1 MNYIQYMQT
10 PFAPIFSTD
19 GIRVEAKEPV
29 QTTIHPLSQTK
40 GYLAWASNQTNPNV
54 EDYEKFLQQ
63 ASKERPVFSQGRE
76 MTEEEKRASQQKL
89 ELYGQLQKEE
99 ADRQKAAEVVIE
111 GLNYISPSYWANKYG
126 ANLNGVEP
134 FLFDVVADPTTYLSM
149 GVLPVIKQTGKKA
162 AKEVVEKAAKEA
174 IEKTVK
180 EGAEKTAKEV
190 VSTQAQREVGDIWDR
205 IKLFNDER
213 TIDGATMEALQKDPD
228 GFLARQWRTAT
239 KKQGDIGEGTA
250 PLVYKGRPITID
262 HKNHSITT
270 MPQEDFQH
278 ISRKITTDN
287 ADHPNYNWDAGDVND
302 AAYFE
307 MTPAEVSFMKKADY
321 LAMPEGSRVVMFSDE
336 ALSTDSYPL
345 LISDIARKHGKQG
358 IGFFDQDGTKIVYQK
373 LNKSGRPVFEGL
385 DEEMQKAA
393 MVQRL
398 QQSVDRATSALGGP
412 QLKVVYNHVD
422 DSYYVPNIGFKKGV
436 GQPVVDPK
444 NNRMHG
450 IYDHFRN
457 SNLDVDW
464 DSFFKTIPDLAAMA
478 EHKARQAG
486 KMLDMDAFIKEL
498 QGKASSQYGQKKVD
512 FNRILQ
518 QERERFAQDFS
529 QIDWGKLHDDF
540 TSSNIDFQRHGG
552 LLNYL
557 NYSR

>member
-10 PFAPIFSTD
+10 PFAPLSTD
-19 GIRVEAKEPV
+19 GVRVEVKEPV
-29 QTTIHPLSQTK
+29 QPIIHPLSQTQ
-40 GYLAWASNQTNPNV
+40 GYLAWAANKTNPNV

-63 ASKERPVFSQGRE
+63 SSKERPVISQGKE

-99 ADRQKAAEVVIE
+99 ADRKKAAEVVVE
-111 GLNYISPSYWANKYG
+111 GLNYFSPSYWANKHG
-126 ANLNGVEP
+126 ADLNGAES
-134 FLFDVVADPTTYLSM
+134 FLFDMAADPTTYLSM
-149 GVLPVIKQTGKKA
+149 GVLPVVKQAGKKA
-162 AKEVVEKAAKEA
+162 TKEVVEKAAKEA
-174 IEKTVK
+174 VEKTVK
-180 EGAEKTAKEV
+180 EGAEKTAKEA

-213 TIDGATMEALQKDPD
+213 TIDGATMEALQSDPD
-228 GFLARQWRTAT
+228 GFLARKW
-239 KKQGDIGEGTA
+239 KQVTQKNGDVGDGTA
-250 PLVYKGRPITID
+250 PLVYKGRPITVD
-262 HKNHSITT
+262 PKNHSITT

-307 MTPAEVSFMKKADY
+307 MTPAEVAFMKKADY

-345 LISDIARKHGKQG
+345 LISDITRKHGKQG
-358 IGFFDQDGTKIVYQK
+358 TGFFDQDGTKVVYQR
-373 LNKSGRPVFEGL
+373 LNKSGRPTFEGL
-385 DEEMQKAA
+385 DEGMQRAA

-422 DSYYVPNIGFKKGV
+422 DSYYVPNIGFKKGA

-444 NNRMHG
+444 NNRMHR

-464 DSFFKTIPDLAAMA
+464 DSFFNAVPDLAAMA
-478 EHKARQAG
+478 EHKARQTG
-486 KMLDMDAFIKEL
+486 GMLDIDSFIKEL
-498 QGKASSQYGQKKVD
+498 QGKASTQYGQKVD
-512 FNRILQ
+512 FGRILQ
-518 QERERFAQDFS
+518 QERERFAQDFG
-529 QIDWGKLHDDF
+529 QTDWNKLHKDF
-540 TSSNIDFQRHGG
+540 TSSNVDFQRHGG

-557 NYSR
+557 NYSK